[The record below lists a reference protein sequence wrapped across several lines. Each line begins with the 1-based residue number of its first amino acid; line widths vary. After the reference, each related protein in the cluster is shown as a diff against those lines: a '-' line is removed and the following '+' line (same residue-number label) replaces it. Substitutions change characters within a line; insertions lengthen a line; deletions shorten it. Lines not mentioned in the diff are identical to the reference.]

1 MDTIII
7 PCCCCCSVAQSDS
20 LWPRGL
26 QHTRLPC
33 PSLSEFTQTHVHW
46 GFPGGS
52 VSKESAC
59 QYRRHKRCGFD
70 PWVGKIPWKRKWQS
84 TPIFLPRKFH
94 GQRSLAGYSPV
105 SVMPSNHLILCHPL
119 LFLPSIFPSIRV
131 FPNESALHIK
141 WQKYW
146 SFSFSISPSN
156 EYWGLI
162 SYKIDWIDLLAVQG
176 TLKSLLQH
184 RSLKAL
190 VLQRSVFFIIQLSHP
205 FMATGK
211 IIALTIQTLVGKWN
225 LSLFPLFPHLFA
237 MK

>member
-84 TPIFLPRKFH
+84 TPIFLPRKFR

-131 FPNESALHIK
+131 FSMCRLFTSGAKVLELQLQWI
-141 WQKYW
+141 W
-146 SFSFSISPSN
+146 S
-156 EYWGLI
+156 
-162 SYKIDWIDLLAVQG
+162 WIFIFQWIFRTD
-176 TLKSLLQH
+176 
-184 RSLKAL
+184 
-190 VLQRSVFFIIQLSHP
+190 FF
-205 FMATGK
+205 
-211 IIALTIQTLVGKWN
+211 
-225 LSLFPLFPHLFA
+225 
-237 MK
+237 